1 MADDGS
7 GRGVY
12 QRQPS
17 SRRELSKSAVGTLE
31 GGSVDGFILNTL
43 REIGSAV
50 EVL

>member
-12 QRQPS
+12 QKAAAFSPRAV
-17 SRRELSKSAVGTLE
+17 EVAVGTLE

-43 REIGSAV
+43 RENGSAA
-50 EVL
+50 EAL